1 VSTRAISLDTV
12 YGAFYFPQSISRI
25 AEVVEEE
32 VEAWRNRPLD
42 EEYYAIYFDCTFLSS
57 RRGKVAKEPV

>member
-1 VSTRAISLDTV
+1 MSTRAISRFLDAV
-12 YGAFYFPQSISRI
+12 YGAFCSPQGISRI

-42 EEYYAIYFDCTFLSS
+42 EEYYAIYFDCSFCPSGGG
-57 RRGKVAKEPV
+57 R